1 MTKTLRVALGLLLFL
16 VLCVCLLPAA
26 WADDGGGYD
35 DVFHFYDEDWYEPKA
50 WQEVNK
56 EYIDYEVTLAVGD
69 TVDLYSL
76 PFGIQGLGIWGEQ
89 NTPVK
94 FVTGDGYNA
103 VSLSQEFP
111 TVTSSLPPGPYDH
124 TDSLKCTINLSIQGI
139 APGTTTVS
147 FGYGTIIIPYNAIK
161 RWYTPRI
168 TIHVVD
174 SGDMVISSCGLW
186 RGPSSTF
193 LWPELYWSEPTAS
206 RNGWELAGW
215 FDQAEGG
222 NQIEDFRR
230 INEKTMPF
238 VYAHWTPDLLPDTC
252 ELDFLVKPVDTKG
265 YNMYPEDW
273 AHLYMDGAETFK
285 AMYGDDISFSFKYVE
300 GVRLDL
306 SAHLSRDNGIVLD
319 IANFNSLRGNQ
330 SSTTDMTIRWGD
342 LTETTRLTIHFISP
356 VLPDITFETDFTLQV
371 GKVYTA
377 KLNLSNEDW
386 FDNYIVWYDFNDE
399 SKFDK
404 WVEDYHD
411 GHSTR
416 FSIQPKAPGWYYAAP
431 HIHASNM
438 RIQGDRFLFAVA
450 DEYGN
455 VPDFFQNLK
464 DAVERGDREFDMR
477 NCGRVVFTESIT
489 IPNTTKVHASGTE
502 IVIPDGVTLTVEN
515 YCRVGTLTVQS
526 GGHVTVSDMDGAH
539 LRVDDA
545 LNYNN
550 VNQFTVNR
558 YMVIGLSAWR
568 RDLEN
573 LNFGEK
579 GGLTVSSWA
588 YNDSELAAA
597 LAGKPK
603 LQNDKIRN
611 RIGIR
616 YDCTLVDDMIVD
628 DFNLAVEDSG
638 SLTIPAGKTLICL
651 NKVEAQDGPIYLQG
665 RMISVGYGQLSLQWE
680 ESATALLNI
689 SGEGFYAGKQIHVY
703 APKDRRD
710 ACISGLDMSKVGKII
725 NPDFTAYFPP
735 MEVVLPDELTALGGE
750 AFANDSFH
758 TVYIPAGVTS
768 IAPDAFSGTDV
779 AIIFGVVGSY
789 AEEYAADSRI
799 PFLRLPSWY
808 NVHEQQFVIDH
819 TA

>member
-1 MTKTLRVALGLLLFL
+1 M
-16 VLCVCLLPAA
+16 
-26 WADDGGGYD
+26 
-35 DVFHFYDEDWYEPKA
+35 
-50 WQEVNK
+50 
-56 EYIDYEVTLAVGD
+56 
-69 TVDLYSL
+69 
-76 PFGIQGLGIWGEQ
+76 
-89 NTPVK
+89 
-94 FVTGDGYNA
+94 
-103 VSLSQEFP
+103 
-111 TVTSSLPPGPYDH
+111 
-124 TDSLKCTINLSIQGI
+124 
-139 APGTTTVS
+139 
-147 FGYGTIIIPYNAIK
+147 
-161 RWYTPRI
+161 
-168 TIHVVD
+168 
-174 SGDMVISSCGLW
+174 
-186 RGPSSTF
+186 
-193 LWPELYWSEPTAS
+193 
-206 RNGWELAGW
+206 
-215 FDQAEGG
+215 
-222 NQIEDFRR
+222 
-230 INEKTMPF
+230 
-238 VYAHWTPDLLPDTC
+238 
-252 ELDFLVKPVDTKG
+252 
-265 YNMYPEDW
+265 
-273 AHLYMDGAETFK
+273 
-285 AMYGDDISFSFKYVE
+285 
-300 GVRLDL
+300 
-306 SAHLSRDNGIVLD
+306 
-319 IANFNSLRGNQ
+319 
-330 SSTTDMTIRWGD
+330 
-342 LTETTRLTIHFISP
+342 
-356 VLPDITFETDFTLQV
+356 
-371 GKVYTA
+371 
-377 KLNLSNEDW
+377 
-386 FDNYIVWYDFNDE
+386 
-399 SKFDK
+399 
-404 WVEDYHD
+404 EDYHD

-438 RIQGDRFLFAVA
+438 RLQGARFLFAVA

-489 IPNTTKVHASGTE
+489 IPSTTKVHASGTE

-539 LRVDDA
+539 LRVDAA

-611 RIGIR
+611 RIVIC

-638 SLTIPAGKTLICL
+638 SLTIPAGKTLMCL
-651 NKVEAQDGPIYLQG
+651 NMVEAQDGPIYLQG
-665 RMISVGYGQLSLQWE
+665 RMISVGYGQFSLQWE

-735 MEVVLPDELTALGGE
+735 IEVVLPDELTALGGE

-758 TVYIPAGVTS
+758 TVYIPSGITS

-789 AEEYAADSRI
+789 AEEYAADSGI
-799 PFLRLPSWY
+799 PFLRLPDWY
-808 NVHEQQFVIDH
+808 DVHDQQFVIVH
-819 TA
+819 E